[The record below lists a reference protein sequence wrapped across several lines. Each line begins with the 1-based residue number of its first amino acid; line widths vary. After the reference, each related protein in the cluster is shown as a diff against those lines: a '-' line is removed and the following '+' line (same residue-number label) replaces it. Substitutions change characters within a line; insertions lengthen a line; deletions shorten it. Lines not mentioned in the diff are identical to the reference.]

1 MIVDQIN
8 NSPFVTK
15 EFLDLVIQLN
25 SSSDSDLQHDLF
37 SIKDGTLCNSGSRDY
52 IDYRP
57 NFNLTS
63 KSLKDLNCKKVSL
76 DSMHFD
82 QIKEITKLYPENS
95 LKISKQ
101 DQVVNLVLPESY
113 EDYLAVLP
121 RKKRHELKRKK
132 VRFQEKYPQAVL
144 RESKDSEIFETFI
157 KLHKTSDGD
166 KGDFMNDEVA
176 AFFSSLLAMKGW
188 KIYYLEVDNTIAACC
203 FVYEDELGSYLYNSS
218 KNNTFNEVNPGI
230 IIIDK
235 IIEQLISKELTFF
248 DFLKGTE
255 RYKFD
260 LGGIS
265 TQLYDIEITL

>member
-25 SSSDSDLQHDLF
+25 SSSDGDIQHDLF

-101 DQVVNLVLPESY
+101 DQVVNLMLPESY

-166 KGDFMNDEVA
+166 KGNFMNDEVA

-235 IIEQLISKELTFF
+235 IIEQLISKEFTFF

>member
-101 DQVVNLVLPESY
+101 DQVVNLMLPESY
-113 EDYLAVLP
+113 EKYLAVLP

-166 KGDFMNDEVA
+166 KGNFMNDEVA

-203 FVYEDELGSYLYNSS
+203 FVYEDEVGSYLYNSS

-235 IIEQLISKELTFF
+235 IIEQLISKEFTFF

>member
-25 SSSDSDLQHDLF
+25 SSSDSDLRHDLF
-37 SIKDGTLCNSGSRDY
+37 SIKDGTLFNSGSRDY

-57 NFNLTS
+57 NFNLTF

-101 DQVVNLVLPESY
+101 DQVVNLMLPKSY
-113 EDYLAVLP
+113 EEYLADLP

-166 KGDFMNDEVA
+166 KGNFMNDQVA
-176 AFFSSLLAMKGW
+176 AFFSSLLMMKGW
-188 KIYYLEVDNTIAACC
+188 KIYYLEVDNAIAACC
-203 FVYEDELGSYLYNSS
+203 FVYEDEVGSYLYNSS

-235 IIEQLISKELTFF
+235 IIEQLISKEFTFF

>member
-25 SSSDSDLQHDLF
+25 SSSDGDIQHDLF

-101 DQVVNLVLPESY
+101 DQVVNLMLPESY
-113 EDYLAVLP
+113 EEYLTALP

-166 KGDFMNDEVA
+166 KGNFMNDEVA

-203 FVYEDELGSYLYNSS
+203 FVYEDEVGSYLYNSS

-235 IIEQLISKELTFF
+235 IIEQLISKEFTFF

>member
-1 MIVDQIN
+1 VIVDQIN

-101 DQVVNLVLPESY
+101 DQVVNLMLPKSY
-113 EDYLAVLP
+113 EEYLAALP

-166 KGDFMNDEVA
+166 KGNFMNDEVT
-176 AFFSSLLAMKGW
+176 AFFSSLLTMKGW
-188 KIYYLEVDNTIAACC
+188 KIYYLEVDNAIAACC
-203 FVYEDELGSYLYNSS
+203 FVYEDEVGSYLYNSS

-235 IIEQLISKELTFF
+235 IIEQLISKEFTFF

-265 TQLYDIEITL
+265 TQLYDIDITL

>member
-1 MIVDQIN
+1 VIVDQIN

-15 EFLDLVIQLN
+15 EFLDLVTQLN

-57 NFNLTS
+57 NFNLTF

-101 DQVVNLVLPESY
+101 DQVVNLMLPKSY
-113 EDYLAVLP
+113 EEYLADLP

-144 RESKDSEIFETFI
+144 RESKDSEIFESFI
-157 KLHKTSDGD
+157 TLHKTSDGD
-166 KGDFMNDEVA
+166 KGNFMNDEVT
-176 AFFSSLLAMKGW
+176 AFFSSLLTMKGW
-188 KIYYLEVDNTIAACC
+188 KIYYLEVDNAIAACC
-203 FVYEDELGSYLYNSS
+203 FVYEDEVGSYLYNSS

-235 IIEQLISKELTFF
+235 IIEQLISKEFTFF

>member
-25 SSSDSDLQHDLF
+25 SSSDGDIQHDLF

-95 LKISKQ
+95 IKISKQ
-101 DQVVNLVLPESY
+101 DQVVNLMLPESY
-113 EDYLAVLP
+113 EKYLAVLP

-166 KGDFMNDEVA
+166 KGNFMNDEVT
-176 AFFSSLLAMKGW
+176 AFFSSLLTMDGW
-188 KIYYLEVDNTIAACC
+188 KIYYLEVDNAIAACC
-203 FVYEDELGSYLYNSS
+203 FVYEDEVGSYLYNSS

-235 IIEQLISKELTFF
+235 IIEQLISKEFTFF

>member
-15 EFLDLVIQLN
+15 EFLDLVIQIN
-25 SSSDSDLQHDLF
+25 SSSDGDIQHDLF

-82 QIKEITKLYPENS
+82 QIKEITKLHPENS
-95 LKISKQ
+95 IKISKQ
-101 DQVVNLVLPESY
+101 DQVVNLMLPESY
-113 EDYLAVLP
+113 EKYLAVLP

-166 KGDFMNDEVA
+166 KGNFMNDEVT
-176 AFFSSLLAMKGW
+176 AFFSSLLTMKGW
-188 KIYYLEVDNTIAACC
+188 KIYYLEVDNAIAACC
-203 FVYEDELGSYLYNSS
+203 FVYEDEVGSYLYNSS

-235 IIEQLISKELTFF
+235 IIEQLISKEFTFF

>member
-25 SSSDSDLQHDLF
+25 SSSDSDLRHDLF
-37 SIKDGTLCNSGSRDY
+37 SIKDGTLFNSGSRDY

-101 DQVVNLVLPESY
+101 DQVVNLMLPESY
-113 EDYLAVLP
+113 EKYLAVLP

-144 RESKDSEIFETFI
+144 RESKDSEIFESFI
-157 KLHKTSDGD
+157 TLHKTSDGD
-166 KGDFMNDEVA
+166 KGNFMNDQVA
-176 AFFSSLLAMKGW
+176 AFFSSLLMMKGW

-203 FVYEDELGSYLYNSS
+203 FVFEDEVGSYLYNSS

-235 IIEQLISKELTFF
+235 IIEQLISKEFTFF

>member
-63 KSLKDLNCKKVSL
+63 KSLKDLNCKKISL

-101 DQVVNLVLPESY
+101 DQVVNLMLPESY
-113 EDYLAVLP
+113 EEYLAALP

-166 KGDFMNDEVA
+166 KGNFMNDEVA
-176 AFFSSLLAMKGW
+176 AFFRSLLAMKGW
-188 KIYYLEVDNTIAACC
+188 KIYYLEVDNSIAACC
-203 FVYEDELGSYLYNSS
+203 FVFEDEVGSYLYNSS
-218 KNNTFNEVNPGI
+218 KNNTFNDVNPGI

-235 IIEQLISKELTFF
+235 IIEQLISKEFTFF

>member
-25 SSSDSDLQHDLF
+25 SSSDGDIQHDLF
-37 SIKDGTLCNSGSRDY
+37 SINDGTLSNRGSRDY

-101 DQVVNLVLPESY
+101 DQVVNLILPESY
-113 EDYLAVLP
+113 EEYLAVLP

-132 VRFQEKYPQAVL
+132 VRFQEKYPQVL
-144 RESKDSEIFETFI
+144 T
-157 KLHKTSDGD
+157 
-166 KGDFMNDEVA
+166 
-176 AFFSSLLAMKGW
+176 
-188 KIYYLEVDNTIAACC
+188 
-203 FVYEDELGSYLYNSS
+203 
-218 KNNTFNEVNPGI
+218 
-230 IIIDK
+230 
-235 IIEQLISKELTFF
+235 
-248 DFLKGTE
+248 
-255 RYKFD
+255 
-260 LGGIS
+260 
-265 TQLYDIEITL
+265 

>member
-57 NFNLTS
+57 NFNLTF

-101 DQVVNLVLPESY
+101 DQVVNLMLPESY
-113 EDYLAVLP
+113 EKYLAVLP

-166 KGDFMNDEVA
+166 KGNFMNDEVT
-176 AFFSSLLAMKGW
+176 AFFSSLLTMKGW
-188 KIYYLEVDNTIAACC
+188 KIYYLEVDNAIAACC
-203 FVYEDELGSYLYNSS
+203 FVYEDEVGSYLYNSS

-235 IIEQLISKELTFF
+235 IIEQLISKEFTFF

>member
-57 NFNLTS
+57 NFNLTF

-101 DQVVNLVLPESY
+101 DQVVNLMLPKSY
-113 EDYLAVLP
+113 EEHLADLP

-166 KGDFMNDEVA
+166 KGNFMNDEVA
-176 AFFSSLLAMKGW
+176 AFFSSLLTMKGW
-188 KIYYLEVDNTIAACC
+188 KIYYLEVDNAIAACC
-203 FVYEDELGSYLYNSS
+203 FVYEDEVGSYLYNSS

-235 IIEQLISKELTFF
+235 IIEQLISKDFTFF

>member
-15 EFLDLVIQLN
+15 EFLDLVIELN

-95 LKISKQ
+95 IKISKQ
-101 DQVVNLVLPESY
+101 DQVVNLMLPKSY
-113 EDYLAVLP
+113 EEYLAVLP

-157 KLHKTSDGD
+157 TLHKTSPGD
-166 KGDFMNDEVA
+166 KGNFMNDEVA
-176 AFFSSLLAMKGW
+176 GFFSSLLAMKGW

-203 FVYEDELGSYLYNSS
+203 FVYEDEVGSYLYNSS

-235 IIEQLISKELTFF
+235 IIEQLISKEFTFF

>member
-1 MIVDQIN
+1 VIVDQIN

-25 SSSDSDLQHDLF
+25 SSSDGDIQHDLF

-101 DQVVNLVLPESY
+101 DQVVNLMLPESY
-113 EDYLAVLP
+113 EKYLAVLP

-166 KGDFMNDEVA
+166 KGNFMNDEVT
-176 AFFSSLLAMKGW
+176 AFFSSLLTMKGW
-188 KIYYLEVDNTIAACC
+188 KIYYLEVDNAIAACC
-203 FVYEDELGSYLYNSS
+203 FVYEDEVGSYLYNSS

-235 IIEQLISKELTFF
+235 IIEQLISKEFTFF

>member
-57 NFNLTS
+57 NFNLTF

-95 LKISKQ
+95 IKISKQ
-101 DQVVNLVLPESY
+101 DQVVNLMLPKSY
-113 EDYLAVLP
+113 EEYLADLP

-144 RESKDSEIFETFI
+144 RESKDSEIFESFI
-157 KLHKTSDGD
+157 TLHKTSDGD
-166 KGDFMNDEVA
+166 KGNFMNDEVT
-176 AFFSSLLAMKGW
+176 AFFSSLLTMKGW
-188 KIYYLEVDNTIAACC
+188 KIYYLEVDNAIAACC
-203 FVYEDELGSYLYNSS
+203 FVYEDEVGSYLYNSS

-235 IIEQLISKELTFF
+235 IIEQLISKEFTFF

>member
-57 NFNLTS
+57 NFNLTF

-101 DQVVNLVLPESY
+101 DQVVNLMLPESY
-113 EDYLAVLP
+113 EKYLAVLP

-132 VRFQEKYPQAVL
+132 VRFQEMYPQAVL

-166 KGDFMNDEVA
+166 KGNFMNDEVT
-176 AFFSSLLAMKGW
+176 AFFSSLLTMKGW
-188 KIYYLEVDNTIAACC
+188 KIYYLEVDNAIAACC
-203 FVYEDELGSYLYNSS
+203 FVYEDEVGSYLYNSS

-235 IIEQLISKELTFF
+235 IIEQLIKKEFTFF

>member
-101 DQVVNLVLPESY
+101 DQVVNLMLPKSY
-113 EDYLAVLP
+113 EEYLADLP

-157 KLHKTSDGD
+157 TLHKTSDGD
-166 KGDFMNDEVA
+166 KGNFMNDEVT
-176 AFFSSLLAMKGW
+176 AFFSSLLTMKGW
-188 KIYYLEVDNTIAACC
+188 KIYYLEVDNAIAACC
-203 FVYEDELGSYLYNSS
+203 FVYEDEVGSYLYNSS

-235 IIEQLISKELTFF
+235 IIEQLISKEFTFF

>member
-101 DQVVNLVLPESY
+101 DQVVNLMLPKSY
-113 EDYLAVLP
+113 EKYLAVLP

-166 KGDFMNDEVA
+166 KGNFMNDEVT
-176 AFFSSLLAMKGW
+176 AFFSSLLTMKGW
-188 KIYYLEVDNTIAACC
+188 KIYYLEVDNAIAACC
-203 FVYEDELGSYLYNSS
+203 FVYEDEVGSYLYNSS

-235 IIEQLISKELTFF
+235 IIEQLISKEFTFF

-265 TQLYDIEITL
+265 TQLYDIDITL

>member
-1 MIVDQIN
+1 VIVDQIN

-57 NFNLTS
+57 NFNLTF

-101 DQVVNLVLPESY
+101 DQVVNLMLPESY
-113 EDYLAVLP
+113 EKYLAVLP

-166 KGDFMNDEVA
+166 KGNFMNDEVA

-188 KIYYLEVDNTIAACC
+188 KIYYLEVDNAIAACC
-203 FVYEDELGSYLYNSS
+203 FVYEDEVGSYLYNSS

-235 IIEQLISKELTFF
+235 IIEQLISKEFTFF

>member
-101 DQVVNLVLPESY
+101 DQVVNLMLPESY
-113 EDYLAVLP
+113 EKYLAVLP

-144 RESKDSEIFETFI
+144 RESKDSEIFESFI
-157 KLHKTSDGD
+157 TLHKTSDGD
-166 KGDFMNDEVA
+166 KGNFMNDEVT
-176 AFFSSLLAMKGW
+176 AFFSSLLTMKGW
-188 KIYYLEVDNTIAACC
+188 KIYYLEVDNAIAACC
-203 FVYEDELGSYLYNSS
+203 FVYEDEVGSYLYNSS

-235 IIEQLISKELTFF
+235 IIEQLISKEFTFF

>member
-25 SSSDSDLQHDLF
+25 SSSDSDIQHDLF
-37 SIKDGTLCNSGSRDY
+37 LIKDGTLCNSGSRDY

-101 DQVVNLVLPESY
+101 DQVVNLMLPKSY
-113 EDYLAVLP
+113 EEYLADLP

-144 RESKDSEIFETFI
+144 RESKDSEIFESFI
-157 KLHKTSDGD
+157 TLHKTSDGD
-166 KGDFMNDEVA
+166 KGNFMNDEVT
-176 AFFSSLLAMKGW
+176 AFFSSLLTMKGW
-188 KIYYLEVDNTIAACC
+188 KIYYLEVDNAIAACC
-203 FVYEDELGSYLYNSS
+203 FVYEDEVGSYLYNSS

-235 IIEQLISKELTFF
+235 IIEQLISKEFTFF

>member
-57 NFNLTS
+57 NFNLTF

-101 DQVVNLVLPESY
+101 DQVVNLMLPESY
-113 EDYLAVLP
+113 EEYLAALP

-144 RESKDSEIFETFI
+144 RESKDSEIFKSFI
-157 KLHKTSDGD
+157 TLHKTSDGD
-166 KGDFMNDEVA
+166 KGNFMNDEVT
-176 AFFSSLLAMKGW
+176 AFFSSLLTMKGW
-188 KIYYLEVDNTIAACC
+188 KIYYLEVDNAIAACC
-203 FVYEDELGSYLYNSS
+203 FVYEDEVGSYLYNSS

-235 IIEQLISKELTFF
+235 IIEQLISKEFTFF

>member
-57 NFNLTS
+57 NFNLTF

-101 DQVVNLVLPESY
+101 DQVVNLMLPKSY
-113 EDYLAVLP
+113 EEYLADLP

-144 RESKDSEIFETFI
+144 RESKDSEIFESFI
-157 KLHKTSDGD
+157 TLHKTSDGD
-166 KGDFMNDEVA
+166 KGNFMNDEVT
-176 AFFSSLLAMKGW
+176 AFFSSLLTMDGW
-188 KIYYLEVDNTIAACC
+188 KIYYLEVDNAIAACC
-203 FVYEDELGSYLYNSS
+203 FVYEDEVGSYLYNSS

-235 IIEQLISKELTFF
+235 IIEQLISKEFTFF

>member
-1 MIVDQIN
+1 VIVDQIN

-25 SSSDSDLQHDLF
+25 SFSDGDIQHDLF

-101 DQVVNLVLPESY
+101 DQVVNLMLPETY
-113 EDYLAVLP
+113 EKYLAVLP

-166 KGDFMNDEVA
+166 KGNFMNDEVA

-188 KIYYLEVDNTIAACC
+188 KIYYLEVDSAIAACC
-203 FVYEDELGSYLYNSS
+203 FVYEDEVGSYLYNSS

-235 IIEQLISKELTFF
+235 IIEQLISKEFTFF

>member
-101 DQVVNLVLPESY
+101 DQVVNLMLPESY
-113 EDYLAVLP
+113 EEYLAALP

-132 VRFQEKYPQAVL
+132 VRFQEKYPQSVL
-144 RESKDSEIFETFI
+144 RESKDSKIFETFI

-166 KGDFMNDEVA
+166 KGNFMNDEVT

-203 FVYEDELGSYLYNSS
+203 FVYEDEVGSYLYNSS

-235 IIEQLISKELTFF
+235 IIEQLISKEFTFF

>member
-37 SIKDGTLCNSGSRDY
+37 SIKDGTLSNSGSRDY

-113 EDYLAVLP
+113 EEYLAALP
-121 RKKRHELKRKK
+121 RKKRHELNRKK

-166 KGDFMNDEVA
+166 KGNFMNDEVT

-203 FVYEDELGSYLYNSS
+203 FVYEDEVGSYLYNSS

-235 IIEQLISKELTFF
+235 IIEQLISKEFTFF

>member
-25 SSSDSDLQHDLF
+25 SSSDGDIQHDLF

-57 NFNLTS
+57 NFNLTF

-101 DQVVNLVLPESY
+101 DQVVNLMLPESY
-113 EDYLAVLP
+113 EQYLTALP

-166 KGDFMNDEVA
+166 KGNFMNDQVA
-176 AFFSSLLAMKGW
+176 AFFSSLLMMKGW
-188 KIYYLEVDNTIAACC
+188 KIYYLEVDNAIAACC
-203 FVYEDELGSYLYNSS
+203 FVYEDEVGSYLYNSS

-235 IIEQLISKELTFF
+235 IIEQLISKEFTFF

>member
-25 SSSDSDLQHDLF
+25 SSSDGDIQHDLF
-37 SIKDGTLCNSGSRDY
+37 SIKDGILCNSGSRDY

-82 QIKEITKLYPENS
+82 QIKEITKLHPENS

-101 DQVVNLVLPESY
+101 DQVVNLMLPESY
-113 EDYLAVLP
+113 EEYLAALP

-144 RESKDSEIFETFI
+144 RESKDSEIFESFI
-157 KLHKTSDGD
+157 TLHKTSDGD
-166 KGDFMNDEVA
+166 KGNFMNDEVT
-176 AFFSSLLAMKGW
+176 AFFSSLLTMKGW
-188 KIYYLEVDNTIAACC
+188 KIYYLEVDNAIAACC
-203 FVYEDELGSYLYNSS
+203 FVYEDEVGSYLYNSS

-235 IIEQLISKELTFF
+235 IIEQLISKEFTFF

-265 TQLYDIEITL
+265 SQLYDIEITL

>member
-25 SSSDSDLQHDLF
+25 SSSDSYLQHDLF
-37 SIKDGTLCNSGSRDY
+37 SIKDDTLCNSGSRDY

-101 DQVVNLVLPESY
+101 DQVVNLMLPQSY
-113 EDYLAVLP
+113 EEYLAVLP

-144 RESKDSEIFETFI
+144 RESKDSEILESFI
-157 KLHKTSDGD
+157 KLHRTSDGD
-166 KGDFMNDEVA
+166 KGNFMNDEVA
-176 AFFSSLLAMKGW
+176 TFFSSLLAMKGW

-203 FVYEDELGSYLYNSS
+203 FVFEDEVGSYLYNSS
-218 KNNTFNEVNPGI
+218 KNKTFNEVNPGI

-235 IIEQLISKELTFF
+235 IIEQLISKEFTFF

>member
-1 MIVDQIN
+1 VIVDQIN

-101 DQVVNLVLPESY
+101 DQVVNLMLPKSY
-113 EDYLAVLP
+113 EEYLAALP

-166 KGDFMNDEVA
+166 KGNFMNDEVT

-188 KIYYLEVDNTIAACC
+188 KIYYLEVDNAIAACC
-203 FVYEDELGSYLYNSS
+203 FVYEDEVGSYLYNSS

-235 IIEQLISKELTFF
+235 IIEQLISKEFTFF

>member
-15 EFLDLVIQLN
+15 EFLDLVTQLN

-101 DQVVNLVLPESY
+101 DQVVNLMLPESY
-113 EDYLAVLP
+113 EKYLAVLP

-144 RESKDSEIFETFI
+144 RESKDSEIFESFI
-157 KLHKTSDGD
+157 TLHKTSDGD
-166 KGDFMNDEVA
+166 KGNFMNDEVT
-176 AFFSSLLAMKGW
+176 AFFSSLLTMKGW
-188 KIYYLEVDNTIAACC
+188 KIYYLEVDNAIAACC
-203 FVYEDELGSYLYNSS
+203 FVYEDEVGSYLYNSS

-235 IIEQLISKELTFF
+235 IIEQLISKEFTFF

>member
-15 EFLDLVIQLN
+15 EFLDLVTQLN

-101 DQVVNLVLPESY
+101 DQVVNLMLPKSY
-113 EDYLAVLP
+113 EEYLADLP

-144 RESKDSEIFETFI
+144 RESKDSEIFESFI
-157 KLHKTSDGD
+157 TLHKTSDGD
-166 KGDFMNDEVA
+166 KGNFMNDEVT
-176 AFFSSLLAMKGW
+176 AFFSSLLTMKGW
-188 KIYYLEVDNTIAACC
+188 KIYYLEVDNAIAACC
-203 FVYEDELGSYLYNSS
+203 FVYEDEVGSYLYNSS

-235 IIEQLISKELTFF
+235 IIEQLISKDFTFF

>member
-82 QIKEITKLYPENS
+82 QIKEISKLYPENS

-101 DQVVNLVLPESY
+101 DQVVNLMLPKSY
-113 EDYLAVLP
+113 EEYLADLP

-144 RESKDSEIFETFI
+144 RESKDSEIFESFI
-157 KLHKTSDGD
+157 TLHKTSDGD
-166 KGDFMNDEVA
+166 KGNFMNDEVT
-176 AFFSSLLAMKGW
+176 AFFSSLLTMKGW
-188 KIYYLEVDNTIAACC
+188 KIYYLEVDNAIAACC
-203 FVYEDELGSYLYNSS
+203 FVYEDEVGSYLYNSS

-235 IIEQLISKELTFF
+235 IIEQLISKEFTFF

-265 TQLYDIEITL
+265 TQLYDIDITL

>member
-15 EFLDLVIQLN
+15 EFLDLVTQLN

-95 LKISKQ
+95 IKISKQ
-101 DQVVNLVLPESY
+101 DQVVNLMLPKSY
-113 EDYLAVLP
+113 EEYLADLP

-144 RESKDSEIFETFI
+144 RESKDSEIFESFI
-157 KLHKTSDGD
+157 TLHKTSDGD
-166 KGDFMNDEVA
+166 KGNFMNDEVT
-176 AFFSSLLAMKGW
+176 AFFSSLLTMDGW
-188 KIYYLEVDNTIAACC
+188 KIYYLEVDNAIAACC
-203 FVYEDELGSYLYNSS
+203 FVYEDEVGSYLYNSS

-235 IIEQLISKELTFF
+235 IIEQLISKEFTFF

>member
-1 MIVDQIN
+1 MIVDQII
-8 NSPFVTK
+8 NSPFATK

-25 SSSDSDLQHDLF
+25 RSSDGYIHHDLF
-37 SIKDGTLCNSGSRDY
+37 SIKDGTLFNKGSRDY

-63 KSLKDLNCKKVSL
+63 KSLRDLNCKNVSL
-76 DSMHFD
+76 DSMHFA
-82 QIKEITKLYPENS
+82 QIKEITNLYPENS

-101 DQVVNLVLPESY
+101 DQVVNLILPHSY

-132 VRFQEKYPQAVL
+132 VRFQEKYPEAVL
-144 RESKDSEIFETFI
+144 KESKDSEIFDTFI
-157 KLHKTSDGD
+157 TLHKTSDGD
-166 KGDFMNDEVA
+166 KGNFMNDDIA
-176 AFFSSLLAMKGW
+176 AFFSNLLTMNGW
-188 KIYYLEVDNTIAACC
+188 KIYYLEVGDTIAACC
-203 FVYEDELGSYLYNSS
+203 FIFEDEVGGYLYNSS
-218 KNNTFNEVNPGI
+218 KNNIFNDVNPGI

-265 TQLYDIEITL
+265 TQLYDIEMTL

>member
-37 SIKDGTLCNSGSRDY
+37 LLTDGTLCNRGSRDY

-63 KSLKDLNCKKVSL
+63 KFLKDLNCNNISL

-95 LKISKQ
+95 LKISKK
-101 DQVVNLVLPESY
+101 DQVVNLMLPESY
-113 EDYLAVLP
+113 EEYLAALP

-157 KLHKTSDGD
+157 TLHKTSDGD
-166 KGDFMNDEVA
+166 KGNFMSDKVA

-203 FVYEDELGSYLYNSS
+203 FVFEDEVGSYLYNSS

-235 IIEQLISKELTFF
+235 IIEQLISKEFTFF